1 MRSLSRGSS
10 KEKETSSDPGVKEK
24 TSLNK
29 ESTGESSSSVPVDAS
44 NYTSEDCSDLEA
56 DIEVLISNLPQNTV
70 TLNYTS

>member
-24 TSLNK
+24 TSK
-29 ESTGESSSSVPVDAS
+29 ESTGESSSSVPVNAS